1 MKKFLSMILV
11 LIIIFS
17 LAGCSNPQ
25 DTPEVEEPDQEESET
40 PEINEEE
47 PQENEESTGEGEE
60 AEEPEGE
67 TEEID
72 IDKYYDMG
80 KTLYDLGLFSGVS
93 TSEYSPNLE
102 GSMNRQE
109 AMKMIVSAL
118 GWEPAD
124 EEDNPFVDVADWAKP
139 YVARAYMEGIALG
152 TVPEQNIFGAED
164 PVTKIQLLT
173 FYLRAL
179 GYESTYAYDNAE
191 RLGQITGISDNLSGQ
206 KENLKRYDLVA
217 VTYDTLLATKEDKAL
232 TIIEE
237 LAIDGVV
244 NEEKA
249 KEFGLIQ
256 EYKYE
261 DQRKNGPHEGTNENF
276 QEYLDEEG
284 KLLVLFYSTNED
296 SEEMK
301 KAFLNA
307 AVMLAD
313 STRVV
318 WVDSKEQEALI
329 EEYNI
334 STFPSVK
341 LYDEENKSS
350 TLPPI
355 PDEDTIVNWV
365 NNN

>member
-1 MKKFLSMILV
+1 MKRILLFV
-11 LIIIFS
+11 LITVLVFT
-17 LAGCSNPQ
+17 LVGCGDNDVDNPSEE
-25 DTPEVEEPDQEESET
+25 DNPEEVEEPEENPVEEGEKPSE
-40 PEINEEE
+40 EGVE
-47 PQENEESTGEGEE
+47 PQES
-60 AEEPEGE
+60 EEPEE
-67 TEEID
+67 TGDID
-72 IDKYYDMG
+72 LDKYYNMG

-118 GWEPAD
+118 GWQPAD
-124 EEDNPFVDVADWAKP
+124 EEDNPFVDVSDWAKP

-164 PVTKIQLLT
+164 PVSKIQLLT

-191 RLGQITGISDNLSGQ
+191 RLGEITGISDNLSGQ

-217 VTYDTLLATKEDKAL
+217 VTYDTLLASKEDKVL

-237 LAIDGVV
+237 LAIAGVV
-244 NEEKA
+244 EEDKA
-249 KEFGLIQ
+249 EEFGLIK

-261 DQRKNGPHEGTNENF
+261 EQRKEGPYEGTDENF
-276 QEYLDEEG
+276 QDYLDEEG
-284 KLLVLFYSTNED
+284 KLLVLFFIDNE
-296 SEEMK
+296 ENQEMK
-301 KAFLNA
+301 DAFYKS

-318 WVDSKEQEALI
+318 WVDGDDNNNLVDEFSVG
-329 EEYNI
+329 
-334 STFPSVK
+334 TFPTVK
-341 LYDEENKSS
+341 LFDEENNTS

-355 PDEDTIVNWV
+355 PDADTIVNWV

>member
-1 MKKFLSMILV
+1 MKKILFLILITLLV
-11 LIIIFS
+11 FS
-17 LAGCSNPQ
+17 LVGCGDNNEDIPGEDNPE
-25 DTPEVEEPDQEESET
+25 EVEEPEESPNEEPESEAPEEVEEPEESE
-40 PEINEEE
+40 
-47 PQENEESTGEGEE
+47 
-60 AEEPEGE
+60 EPEENGE
-67 TEEID
+67 VVLDE
-72 IDKYYDMG
+72 YYDMG
-80 KTLYDLGLFSGVS
+80 KILYDLGLFSGVS
-93 TSEYSPNLE
+93 SSEYSPNLE

-152 TVPEQNIFGAED
+152 TVPEQSIFGAED

-191 RLGQITGISDNLSGQ
+191 RLGEITGISNHLSGQ

-217 VTYDTLLATKEDKAL
+217 VTYDTLLASKEDKAL

-237 LAIDGVV
+237 LAIAGVV
-244 NEEKA
+244 EESKA

-261 DQRKNGPHEGTNENF
+261 EQRKQGPFEGTDENF
-276 QEYLDEEG
+276 QDYLDEEG
-284 KLLVLFYSTNED
+284 KLLVLFYIDNE
-296 SEEMK
+296 ENQEMK
-301 KAFLNA
+301 DAFYNA

-313 STRVV
+313 STKVV
-318 WVDSKEQEALI
+318 WVDGDENQNLVDEFSI
-329 EEYNI
+329 GTYP
-334 STFPSVK
+334 TVK
-341 LYDEENKSS
+341 LFDEDNNTS

-355 PDEDTIVNWV
+355 PDADTIVNWV